1 MNSLISFDCEV
12 FMYDWLFVFK
22 NIQTQEFTIIL
33 NDRDKLEKFYNEHKN
48 DIYFGYN
55 NKAFDNIIYESI
67 LSNANPYT
75 IMTLMFNGTKQSK
88 LRKIYN
94 IKPLDLISFDLMQD
108 MLQMRLKEA
117 EGFMNM
123 PIEET
128 SVPFDIDRPLN
139 QKEIEETIFYCKH
152 DVEANE
158 QFLKQHRLDY
168 VQTKMSLI
176 KMFNLSVRD
185 LIFTNAML
193 CSKILNA
200 KRTHHN
206 DELVYNEP
214 DTIKLSNPAY
224 VEVEKMYTSGLLD
237 YNKTIVLDV
246 AGVKHKFAYGGT
258 HGAIDN
264 FVYHGEMWNIDVSSY
279 YPSMMIIY
287 NYHSRGIE
295 NPQKFIDIYNR
306 RIEAKKA
313 GNKSVEAPLKLV
325 LNTTYG
331 SMKSEF
337 NDLYDPHMAN
347 QVCITGQLLLLD
359 LIEKLEPYIKLVQ
372 SNTDGILVI
381 PKNKDKVTE
390 LLNEWET
397 RSGMRTKIDICT
409 DIWQKDVNNYIMKL
423 DNGKIKLKGAYV
435 SQAEDG
441 TLKNSARIIDI
452 AVVKY
457 FTENIKPYDTIKNC
471 KDKHLFQIITKTGG
485 TYNDTLWYNKG
496 TLQKTNLVNRVYA
509 SKNNSQGKLYKIKI
523 EKGKKRQDSIA
534 NLPDNCLV
542 DNKDIA
548 TIDMINKDWYI
559 DMAIK
564 RIKDFIGEEKY
575 GKN

>member
-22 NIQTQEFTIIL
+22 DIQTQEFTIIL

-67 LSNANPYT
+67 LSGVNPYT
-75 IMTLMFNGTKQSK
+75 IMTMMFNGAKPTQ
-88 LRKIYN
+88 LRKLYN
-94 IKPLDLISFDLMQD
+94 IAPIDLVSFDLMQD
-108 MLQMRLKEA
+108 ILGMRLKEA

-128 SVPFDIDRPLN
+128 SVPFDIQRPLT
-139 QKEIEETIFYCKH
+139 QEEIEETIFYCKH
-152 DVEANE
+152 DVTANE
-158 QFLKQHRLDY
+158 QFLKKHRLSY

-185 LIFTNAML
+185 LVFTNAML

-200 KRTHHN
+200 KRKSYN
-206 DELVYNEP
+206 DEMIYNKP
-214 DTIKLSNPAY
+214 NTIKLTTPQY
-224 VEVEKMYTSGLLD
+224 LEVEKMYTSGELD
-237 YNKTIVLDV
+237 YNKTITLDV
-246 AGVKHKFAYGGT
+246 AGVEHKFAYGGT

-264 FVYHGEMWNIDVSSY
+264 FVYHGEMWNIDVTSY
-279 YPSMMIIY
+279 YPSLMIVY
-287 NYHSRGIE
+287 DYLSR
-295 NPQKFIDIYNR
+295 NVPDKSKFVDIYNR
-306 RIEAKKA
+306 RVEAKKN
-313 GNKSVEAPLKLV
+313 GNKMVEAPLKLV

-331 SMKSEF
+331 AMKSEY
-337 NDLYDPHMAN
+337 NELYDPHMAN

-381 PKNKDKVTE
+381 PKNKDKVKE
-390 LLNEWET
+390 LLSKWEN
-397 RSGMRTKIDICT
+397 RSGMKTKIDICT

-423 DNGKIKLKGAYV
+423 DNGKIKLKGSYV
-435 SQAEDG
+435 AQAEEG
-441 TLKNSARIIDI
+441 TLKNSAKIVDI

-457 FTENIKPYDTIKNC
+457 FTEQIDPKVTINEC
-471 KDKHLFQIITKTGG
+471 KDKYLFQIITKTGG
-485 TYNDTLWYNKG
+485 TYKETLWYNKG

-509 SKNNSQGKLYKIKI
+509 TKNKSQGKLYKLKI
-523 EKGKKRQDSIA
+523 DKGKERKDSIA

-548 TIDMINKDWYI
+548 TIDMVDKKWYV

-564 RIKDFIGEEKY
+564 RINDFIGGERHE
-575 GKN
+575 

>member
-22 NIQTQEFTIIL
+22 DIQTQEFTIIL

-67 LSNANPYT
+67 LSGVNPYT
-75 IMTLMFNGTKQSK
+75 IMTMMFNGAKPTQ
-88 LRKIYN
+88 LRKLYN
-94 IKPLDLISFDLMQD
+94 IAPIDLVSFDLMQD
-108 MLQMRLKEA
+108 ILGMRLKEA

-128 SVPFDIDRPLN
+128 SVPFDIQRPLT
-139 QKEIEETIFYCKH
+139 QEEIEETIFYCKH
-152 DVEANE
+152 DVTANE
-158 QFLKQHRLDY
+158 QFLKKHRLSY

-185 LIFTNAML
+185 LVFTNAML

-200 KRTHHN
+200 KRKSYN
-206 DELVYNEP
+206 DEMIYNKP
-214 DTIKLSNPAY
+214 NTIKLTTPQY
-224 VEVEKMYTSGLLD
+224 LEVEKMYTSGELD
-237 YNKTIVLDV
+237 YNKTITLDV
-246 AGVKHKFAYGGT
+246 AGVEHKFAYGGT

-264 FVYHGEMWNIDVSSY
+264 FVYHGEMWNIDVTSY
-279 YPSMMIIY
+279 YPSLMIVY
-287 NYHSRGIE
+287 DYLSR
-295 NPQKFIDIYNR
+295 NVPDKSKFVDIYNR
-306 RIEAKKA
+306 RVEAKKN
-313 GNKSVEAPLKLV
+313 GNKMVEAPLKLV

-331 SMKSEF
+331 AMKSEY
-337 NDLYDPHMAN
+337 NELYDPHMAN

-381 PKNKDKVTE
+381 PKNKDKVKE
-390 LLNEWET
+390 LLSEWEN
-397 RSGMRTKIDICT
+397 RSGMKTKIDICT

-423 DNGKIKLKGAYV
+423 DNGKIKLKGSYV
-435 SQAEDG
+435 AQAEEG
-441 TLKNSARIIDI
+441 TLKNSAKIVDI

-457 FTENIKPYDTIKNC
+457 FTEQIDPKVTINEC
-471 KDKHLFQIITKTGG
+471 KDKYLFQIITKTGG
-485 TYNDTLWYNKG
+485 TYKETLWYNKG

-509 SKNNSQGKLYKIKI
+509 TKNKSQGKLYKLKI
-523 EKGKKRQDSIA
+523 DKGKERKDSIA

-548 TIDMINKDWYI
+548 TIDMVDKKWYV

-564 RIKDFIGEEKY
+564 RINDFIGGERHE
-575 GKN
+575 